1 MNPTAKKVIAFSL
14 LGLGGADLLFG
25 NTGHAVLPDA
35 IGNNL
40 SQQTD
45 AVLIALGTVLLL
57 FF

>member
-1 MNPTAKKVIAFSL
+1 LNPTIKKSIAFSL
-14 LGLGGADLLFG
+14 IGLGGADLLFG
-25 NTGHAVLPDA
+25 NTGHAVLPDV

-40 SQQTD
+40 SQQSD